1 MATTTVNCPSCSV
14 RRIMEETENIDKL
27 AYQVEYLNAHV
38 LHSFK
43 VRLVIDESE
52 PVDGDAQAHGG
63 LI

>member
-1 MATTTVNCPSCSV
+1 MAITTENCPACSV
-14 RRIMEETENIDKL
+14 RRIIEETENIDKL
-27 AYQVEYLNAHV
+27 AYQVEYLNAHI

-52 PVDGDAQAHGG
+52 PEPVDGRQGG